1 MKRPLIKI
9 RATKKVHMNA
19 LANRWKYRRN
29 WGISP
34 EIVTFDFPPKVYR
47 PSIPVELPE

>member
-9 RATKKVHMNA
+9 RAPNQAHMNA
-19 LANRWKYRRN
+19 LANLWKYRRN

-34 EIVTFDFPPKVYR
+34 KIVMFDFPPKVYR
-47 PSIPVELPE
+47 LSIAC